1 MAQPES
7 YYDILEV
14 KEDSSKPEI
23 KSAYRKL
30 SLKYHPDRNG
40 GNSEF
45 NSKFQKISEAYDT
58 LSDDQKRQEY
68 DQTRNNPFLRMST
81 GGGGMGGLDDLLSN
95 LFSAG
100 MMGGM
105 GGSMGGGMGG
115 SMGGGMGGM
124 GINNPFFSEGGFS
137 MHPGFVGAM
146 GGGMGGPNIRIFH
159 SGGGPGH
166 CHGPG
171 PTVSP
176 LQKPTPIV
184 KTITINM
191 EQVLNGGNIPVD
203 VERWIIENE
212 LKVFENETLY
222 VPIPQGIDDNEII
235 ILKNKGNVMADECR
249 GDVKLF
255 IKVENNTEFERQ
267 GLDLLINKTISLKE
281 ALCGFS
287 FELKYVNG
295 KTYTLN
301 NTLGNIIPPN
311 FKKVILNMGLTRE
324 GRTGNLIVHFIV
336 EFPEKMEVS
345 KLEALNNI
353 L

>member
-1 MAQPES
+1 MSASES
-7 YYDILEV
+7 YYDILGVNE
-14 KEDSSKPEI
+14 KSSKNDI
-23 KSAYRKL
+23 KRAYREL
-30 SLKYHPDRNG
+30 SLKYHPDRNC
-40 GNSEF
+40 GNTDF
-45 NSKFQKISEAYDT
+45 NSKFQQINEAYET
-58 LSDDQKRQEY
+58 LGDDQKREEY
-68 DQTRNNPFLRMST
+68 DQSKNNPFLKMSM
-81 GGGGMGGLDDLLSN
+81 GSGMGGGMGGGLDDLLNN

-100 MMGGM
+100 MMGGLN
-105 GGSMGGGMGG
+105 GGMGV
-115 SMGGGMGGM
+115 
-124 GINNPFFSEGGFS
+124 NNPFFSEGGFS
-137 MHPGFVGAM
+137 MHQMHPGFA
-146 GGGMGGPNIRIFH
+146 GGMGGPNIRVFH
-159 SGGGPGH
+159 TSSAGH
-166 CHGPG
+166 NPV
-171 PTVSP
+171 PA

-203 VERWIIENE
+203 VERWIIEND

-222 VPIPQGIDDNEII
+222 VAIPQGIDDNEII
-235 ILKNKGNVMADECR
+235 ILKNKGNVLSDECR

-255 IKVENNTEFERQ
+255 IKVENNTEFERH

-287 FELKYVNG
+287 FELKYING

-311 FKKVILNMGLTRE
+311 YKKVIMNMGLTRD
-324 GRTGNLIVHFIV
+324 GRIGNLIIHFIV

>member
-1 MAQPES
+1 MSEAES
-7 YYDILEV
+7 FYDILEV
-14 KEDSSKPEI
+14 KDDSSKPEI
-23 KSAYRKL
+23 KTAYRKL

-45 NSKFQKISEAYDT
+45 NSKFQKINEAYDT
-58 LSDDQKRQEY
+58 LSDDQKREEY
-68 DQTRNNPFLRMST
+68 DQSRNNPFLRMSM
-81 GGGGMGGLDDLLSN
+81 GGGGMGGGLDDLLNN

-100 MMGGM
+100 MMGGLN
-105 GGSMGGGMGG
+105 GGMGG
-115 SMGGGMGGM
+115 S
-124 GINNPFFSEGGFS
+124 NPFFSEGGFS
-137 MHPGFVGAM
+137 MHQMHPGFA
-146 GGGMGGPNIRIFH
+146 GGTGGPTIRVFRT
-159 SGGGPGH
+159 SSAGH
-166 CHGPG
+166 NPV
-171 PTVSP
+171 PA

-203 VERWIIENE
+203 VERWIIEND

-222 VPIPQGIDDNEII
+222 VAIPQGIDDNEII
-235 ILKNKGNVMADECR
+235 ILKNKGNVLSDECR

-311 FKKVILNMGLTRE
+311 YKKVIMNMGLTRE
-324 GRTGNLIVHFIV
+324 GRTGNLIIHFIV

-345 KLEALNNI
+345 QLEALNNI

>member
-14 KEDSSKPEI
+14 KDDSSKPEI

-68 DQTRNNPFLRMST
+68 DQSRNNPFLRMSM
-81 GGGGMGGLDDLLSN
+81 GGGGMGSGMGSGMGGLDDLLSN
-95 LFSAG
+95 LFSSG
-100 MMGGM
+100 M
-105 GGSMGGGMGG
+105 MGGGMG
-115 SMGGGMGGM
+115 SMGV
-124 GINNPFFSEGGFS
+124 NNPFFSEGGFS
-137 MHPGFVGAM
+137 IHPGFVGGM
-146 GGGMGGPNIRIFH
+146 GGGGGPNIRIFH
-159 SGGGPGH
+159 SGGPVHGH
-166 CHGPG
+166 SHGPNI
-171 PTVSP
+171 SP

-203 VERWIIENE
+203 IERWIIENE

>member
-1 MAQPES
+1 MSETES

-68 DQTRNNPFLRMST
+68 DQTRNNPFLRMSM
-81 GGGGMGGLDDLLSN
+81 GGGMGGGGLDDLLNN
-95 LFSAG
+95 LFTAG
-100 MMGGM
+100 MMGG
-105 GGSMGGGMGG
+105 GMG
-115 SMGGGMGGM
+115 SM

-137 MHPGFVGAM
+137 MHQMHPGFVGAMGGSMGGSM

-159 SGGGPGH
+159 SGGGGGH
-166 CHGPG
+166 GHSPN
-171 PTVSP
+171 VSP

>member
-1 MAQPES
+1 MSES
-7 YYDILEV
+7 ESFYDILGV
-14 KEDSSKPEI
+14 TDKSSKNDI
-23 KSAYRKL
+23 KRAYREL

-40 GNSEF
+40 GNVESTAIF
-45 NSKFQKISEAYDT
+45 KRINEAYET
-58 LSDDQKRQEY
+58 LGDDQKREEY
-68 DQTRNNPFLRMST
+68 DESRNNPFLKMSM
-81 GGGGMGGLDDLLSN
+81 GGGMRGGMDGGLDDLLNS
-95 LFSAG
+95 LFASS
-100 MMGGM
+100 MMGG
-105 GGSMGGGMGG
+105 GGGLGPG
-115 SMGGGMGGM
+115 
-124 GINNPFFSEGGFS
+124 NAFFSEGVGGFP
-137 MHPGFVGAM
+137 MHPGFVGVGGV
-146 GGGMGGPNIRIFH
+146 GGGPTIRIFRT
-159 SGGGPGH
+159 GGPG
-166 CHGPG
+166 PG
-171 PTVSP
+171 PNVSA

-203 VERWIIENE
+203 IERWIIEND

-235 ILKNKGNVMADECR
+235 ILKNKGNVATDECR

-267 GLDLLINKTISLKE
+267 GLDLLMNKKISLKE

-301 NTLGNIIPPN
+301 NSLGNIIPPN
-311 FKKVILNMGLTRE
+311 YKKVIPTMGLTRE
-324 GRTGNLIVHFIV
+324 GRAGNLIIHFIV
-336 EFPEKMEVS
+336 EFPEKIEVS

>member
-1 MAQPES
+1 MTESES

-14 KEDSSKPEI
+14 KDDSSKPEI
-23 KSAYRKL
+23 KTAYRKL

-45 NSKFQKISEAYDT
+45 NSKFQKINEAYDT
-58 LSDDQKRQEY
+58 LSDDQKREEY
-68 DQTRNNPFLRMST
+68 DQSRNNPFLKMSM
-81 GGGGMGGLDDLLSN
+81 GGGSGGGLDDLLNN
-95 LFSAG
+95 LFSSG
-100 MMGGM
+100 MMGGLN
-105 GGSMGGGMGG
+105 GGMGV
-115 SMGGGMGGM
+115 
-124 GINNPFFSEGGFS
+124 NNPFFSEGGFS
-137 MHPGFVGAM
+137 MHPGFA
-146 GGGMGGPNIRIFH
+146 GGMGGPNIRIFRTGGGGGG
-159 SGGGPGH
+159 GGGPA
-166 CHGPG
+166 
-171 PTVSP
+171 

-203 VERWIIENE
+203 VERWIIENN

-222 VPIPQGIDDNEII
+222 IPIPQGIDDNEII
-235 ILKNKGNVMADECR
+235 ILKNKGNVLTDDCR

-255 IKVENNTEFERQ
+255 IKVENNTEFERH
-267 GLDLLINKTISLKE
+267 GLDLLIHKTISLKE

-287 FELKYVNG
+287 FELKYING

-301 NTLGNIIPPN
+301 NSLGNIIPPN
-311 FKKVILNMGLTRE
+311 YKKVILNMGLTRE
-324 GRTGNLIVHFIV
+324 GRTGNLLIHFIV

>member
-1 MAQPES
+1 MSEAAET

-14 KEDSSKPEI
+14 KDDSSKHEI

-45 NSKFQKISEAYDT
+45 NSKFQKINEAYDT
-58 LSDDQKRQEY
+58 LSDDQKREEY
-68 DQTRNNPFLRMST
+68 DQSRNNPFLKMGMSGGM
-81 GGGGMGGLDDLLSN
+81 GGGGMGGGMGGGLDDLLNN
-95 LFSAG
+95 LFNAG
-100 MMGGM
+100 MMGGL
-105 GGSMGGGMGG
+105 GGGMGG
-115 SMGGGMGGM
+115 GGMGG
-124 GINNPFFSEGGFS
+124 GFFPEGGFS
-137 MHPGFVGAM
+137 MHPMHPGFVGSF
-146 GGGMGGPNIRIFH
+146 GVGNGGPNIRVFH
-159 SGGGPGH
+159 ASSAGH
-166 CHGPG
+166 
-171 PTVSP
+171 SP
-176 LQKPTPIV
+176 VPALQKPTPIV

-191 EQVLNGGNIPVD
+191 EQVLNGGNIPVE
-203 VERWIIENE
+203 VERWIIEND

-235 ILKNKGNVMADECR
+235 ILKNKGNVLTDECR

-267 GLDLLINKTISLKE
+267 GLDLFINKTISLKE

-287 FELKYVNG
+287 FELKYING

-311 FKKVILNMGLTRE
+311 YKKVIMNMGLTRE
-324 GRTGNLIVHFIV
+324 GRIGNLIIHFIV

>member
-1 MAQPES
+1 MSETES

-58 LSDDQKRQEY
+58 LSDDLKRKQY
-68 DQTRNNPFLRMST
+68 DLSRNNPFLRMSM
-81 GGGGMGGLDDLLSN
+81 GGSMDGGMGAGGLDDLLNN

-105 GGSMGGGMGG
+105 GGGMGV
-115 SMGGGMGGM
+115 
-124 GINNPFFSEGGFS
+124 NNPFFSEGGFS
-137 MHPGFVGAM
+137 IHPGFVGAM
-146 GGGMGGPNIRIFH
+146 GGSMGGSMGGPNIRIFH
-159 SGGGPGH
+159 SGGHG
-166 CHGPG
+166 HGPNIN
-171 PTVSP
+171 P

-235 ILKNKGNVMADECR
+235 ILKNKGNVMSDECR

-324 GRTGNLIVHFIV
+324 GRTGNLVVHFIV

-345 KLEALNNI
+345 KLEALSNI

>member
-1 MAQPES
+1 MSASES
-7 YYDILEV
+7 YYDILGV
-14 KEDSSKPEI
+14 NDKSSKNDI
-23 KSAYRKL
+23 KRAYREL
-30 SLKYHPDRNG
+30 SLKYHPDRNC
-40 GNSEF
+40 GNTDF
-45 NSKFQKISEAYDT
+45 NSKFQQINEAYET
-58 LSDDQKRQEY
+58 LGDDQKREEY
-68 DQTRNNPFLRMST
+68 DQSKNNPFLKMSM
-81 GGGGMGGLDDLLSN
+81 GGGMGGGLDDLLNN

-100 MMGGM
+100 MMGGLN
-105 GGSMGGGMGG
+105 GGMGV
-115 SMGGGMGGM
+115 
-124 GINNPFFSEGGFS
+124 NNPFFSEGGFS
-137 MHPGFVGAM
+137 MHQMHPGFA
-146 GGGMGGPNIRIFH
+146 GGMGGPNIRVFH
-159 SGGGPGH
+159 TSSAGH
-166 CHGPG
+166 
-171 PTVSP
+171 SP
-176 LQKPTPIV
+176 VPALQKPTPIV
-184 KTITINM
+184 KTISIDM

-203 VERWIIENE
+203 IERWIIEND

-235 ILKNKGNVMADECR
+235 ILKNKGNVLNDECR

-255 IKVENNTEFERQ
+255 IKVENNTEFERH

-287 FELKYVNG
+287 FELKYING

-311 FKKVILNMGLTRE
+311 YKKVIMNMGLTRE
-324 GRTGNLIVHFIV
+324 GRIGNLIIHFIV